1 MTNAFFNKSGAILWS
16 ALGWLLVLLAVY
28 LALGRLF
35 ISQLEEYK
43 DPILQELNVRTPFN
57 LEADSVDGQWHS
69 FSPVIV
75 LRGLRLS
82 LPEDPEI
89 SVQLRE
95 GRVGVDVW
103 NSLWSGSLQVTH
115 LVLEGL
121 NLNAELT
128 ADGRLQLRGLDGG
141 TGETSGWIQG
151 FLLNARYFA
160 LRDNILTLTLPSG
173 EIRELDLNLSLSRKG
188 SSRRVEAILTSTRGT
203 VINVI
208 ANGLGNPFQPDLF
221 RGDLYVDVESP
232 DMGAMK
238 DMVAGGEPSIWA
250 DGELEVEFWL
260 SWDKGKPALETR
272 VEAENLVALKYS
284 I

>member
-1 MTNAFFNKSGAILWS
+1 LTNAFFNKSGAILWS

-208 ANGLGNPFQPDLF
+208 ANGLGNPFQLG
-221 RGDLYVDVESP
+221 R
-232 DMGAMK
+232 
-238 DMVAGGEPSIWA
+238 W
-250 DGELEVEFWL
+250 
-260 SWDKGKPALETR
+260 
-272 VEAENLVALKYS
+272 
-284 I
+284 